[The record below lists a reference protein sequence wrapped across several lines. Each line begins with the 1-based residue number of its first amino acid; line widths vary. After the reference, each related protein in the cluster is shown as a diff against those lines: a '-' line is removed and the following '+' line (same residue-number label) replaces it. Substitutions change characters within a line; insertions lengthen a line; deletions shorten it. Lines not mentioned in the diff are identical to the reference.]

1 MNIKIKTLLG
11 KDLDI
16 EIDSGATV
24 LDLKRSIELKEGIA
38 VEQQKLVYN
47 GRLLDN
53 NADLLKNQNL
63 QNRSVVHMVIALR
76 GG

>member
-1 MNIKIKTLLG
+1 MKIKIKTLMG
-11 KDLDI
+11 KDV
-16 EIDSGATV
+16 EIDIDNGATI
-24 LDLKRSIELKEGIA
+24 LDLKKSIELKEGIS

-47 GRLLDN
+47 GRLIEN
-53 NADLLKNQNL
+53 NGDLLKDVNL